1 MRGRAEVAGGESD
14 SVLSFRYFFLQEI
27 FSELACAGC
36 WEQRGEQNIFFLSLS
51 LWKYLSKLKN
61 RNRVMGIIWEVHR
74 AIGHDPVWGG
84 IMEDFLEGVTL
95 SKDLKDEM
103 GGVKRRDVGCSK
115 SPGVGQEM

>member
-1 MRGRAEVAGGESD
+1 MLGAGNREESKT
-14 SVLSFRYFFLQEI
+14 F
-27 FSELACAGC
+27 
-36 WEQRGEQNIFFLSLS
+36 FFLSLS